1 MDELLLTG
9 GEQIYCL
16 NEAQMQ
22 KALKLAREDP
32 VSAPRIERLL
42 RELEFDLSRNERA
55 ALAFLLIDR
64 LLHSP
69 E

>member
-1 MDELLLTG
+1 VDELLLSG

-32 VSAPRIERLL
+32 VSAPRIQRML
-42 RELEFDLSRNERA
+42 RELESDLSRNERA

-69 E
+69 G